1 MNLGTRLITPV
12 NSARDSQVNKSKAT
26 NKQTVQQGRRVHVQ
40 SAMFKAK
47 ILVVG
52 PCEVSEEQE

>member
-1 MNLGTRLITPV
+1 MNLGTRLVLYIPV
-12 NSARDSQVNKSKAT
+12 NSARDSQVSKSKAT
-26 NKQTVQQGRRVHVQ
+26 NKQTVQQGQRVQ

>member
-1 MNLGTRLITPV
+1 MNLGTRLVTSV

-26 NKQTVQQGRRVHVQ
+26 NKQTVQQQRVQ